1 MNENNIAR
9 LFNYLKDNYY
19 QLFNPPIQYSYICSS
34 ASCHYFM
41 QYSFDEFKIKAVHK
55 RDKSNID
62 IHKFSNCD
70 DLVTLLRDAPFLKAV
85 LANAVKQLSY
95 YSYLLQNRTRCSG
108 TNINDSFYMV
118 VRTTFE
124 KSKAKHSDYL
134 TLQENTIVGTP
145 LRFSAQNI
153 FIDDRDRVERI
164 QISPDNILTSN
175 IMSEQR
181 VREIVQQAFR
191 ERISELRDRMNIAAT
206 DPRIEQNLRELR
218 FRIEELSRR
227 FDRRRN
233 PEQR

>member
-1 MNENNIAR
+1 MNESNIAR

-34 ASCHYFM
+34 AGYHYFM
-41 QYSFDEFKIKAVHK
+41 QYSFNEFKIKVVRK
-55 RDKSNID
+55 GDKSNVNIY
-62 IHKFSNCD
+62 KFSNCD
-70 DLVTLLRDAPFLKAV
+70 DLVTLLKDVPFLKSV
-85 LANAVKQLSY
+85 FANAVKQLSY

-108 TNINDSFYMV
+108 TNINDSFYMA

-153 FIDDRDRVERI
+153 FIDDRDRVARI
-164 QISPDNILTSN
+164 QITPDNILTSN
-175 IMSEQR
+175 TMTEQR
-181 VREIVQQAFR
+181 VREIVQQAFI
-191 ERISELRDRMNIAAT
+191 ERIGELRDRMNITAT
-206 DPRIEQNLRELR
+206 DPRVEQNLRELR
-218 FRIEELSRR
+218 LRVEELSRR

-233 PEQR
+233 QEQ

>member
-1 MNENNIAR
+1 MNESNIAR

-34 ASCHYFM
+34 AGYHYFM
-41 QYSFDEFKIKAVHK
+41 QYSFNEFKIKAVRK
-55 RDKSNID
+55 GDKSNVNIY
-62 IHKFSNCD
+62 KFSNCD
-70 DLVTLLRDAPFLKAV
+70 DLVTLLKDAPFLKSV
-85 LANAVKQLSY
+85 FANAVKQLSY

-108 TNINDSFYMV
+108 TNINDSFYMA

-124 KSKAKHSDYL
+124 KSKAKHSNYL

-153 FIDDRDRVERI
+153 FIDDRDRVARI
-164 QISPDNILTSN
+164 QITPDNILTSN
-175 IMSEQR
+175 TMTEQR

-191 ERISELRDRMNIAAT
+191 ERIGELRDRMNITAM
-206 DPRIEQNLRELR
+206 DPRVEQNLRELR
-218 FRIEELSRR
+218 LRVEELSRR